1 MNKKLTLSLDDVIIE
16 RAKKY
21 ASDKRESLSVMVE
34 NYFRLVTSNYK
45 KEEKIFSPIVKEL
58 LGSIKVPNDF
68 DYENAKYDYLKEKYL
83 ND

>member
-1 MNKKLTLSLDDVIIE
+1 MNKKLTLSLDDAIIE

-21 ASDKRESLSVMVE
+21 ASDKRESLSKMVE

-45 KEEKIFSPIVKEL
+45 KEEKKLSPIVQEL

>member
-1 MNKKLTLSLDDVIIE
+1 MNKKLTLSLDDAIIE

-21 ASDKRESLSVMVE
+21 ASDKRESLSEMVE

-45 KEEKIFSPIVKEL
+45 KENKKLSPIVQEL

-68 DYENAKYDYLKEKYL
+68 NYDNAKYDYLKEKYL

>member
-1 MNKKLTLSLDDVIIE
+1 MDDAIIE

-21 ASDKRESLSVMVE
+21 ASDKIESLSEMVE

-45 KEEKIFSPIVKEL
+45 KEDKNFSPIVQEL

>member
-1 MNKKLTLSLDDVIIE
+1 MNKKLTLSLDDAIIE

-21 ASDKRESLSVMVE
+21 ALDKRESLSKMVE
-34 NYFRLVTSNYK
+34 NYFRLVTSNYN
-45 KEEKIFSPIVKEL
+45 KEEKDISPIVQEL

>member
-1 MNKKLTLSLDDVIIE
+1 MNKKLTLSLDDAIIE

-21 ASDKRESLSVMVE
+21 ASDKRESLSEMVE

-45 KEEKIFSPIVKEL
+45 KEEKKLSPIVQEL

>member
-1 MNKKLTLSLDDVIIE
+1 MNKKLTLSLDDAIIE

-21 ASDKRESLSVMVE
+21 ASDKRESLSEMVE

-45 KEEKIFSPIVKEL
+45 KEEKKLSPIVKEL

-68 DYENAKYDYLKEKYL
+68 DYDNAKYDYLKEKYL

>member
-1 MNKKLTLSLDDVIIE
+1 MNKKLTLSLDDAIIE

-45 KEEKIFSPIVKEL
+45 KEEKKFSPIVQEL

>member
-1 MNKKLTLSLDDVIIE
+1 MNKKLTLSLDDAIIE

-21 ASDKRESLSVMVE
+21 ASDKRESLSEMVE

-45 KEEKIFSPIVKEL
+45 KEEKIISPIVQEL